1 MGKHTRKHIS
11 RRRQTRRRL
20 RSSKGGASGTNG
32 CPAGY
37 TRRAGYVRRYKQ
49 SVLNAGYDVDRD
61 GQIVHVKPHQRSVT
75 VSAQCVKDTGL
86 AGRPKEKLGVLQRGE
101 LIKYGYNYRLATEFR
116 RNSLRAIISKL
127 GRNKT
132 YHKLLEAARLSKR
145 VSPKAAKVFETD
157 ANWIRYSHKV

>member
-1 MGKHTRKHIS
+1 MGKHTKKHRRKS
-11 RRRQTRRRL
+11 RRL
-20 RSSKGGASGTNG
+20 RGGDGE
-32 CPAGY
+32 CPPGY

-49 SVLNAGYDVDRD
+49 SVLNAGYDVERD
-61 GQIVHVKPHQRSVT
+61 GQIVHVKPQQRSVT
-75 VSAQCVKDTGL
+75 VSAQCIKDTGL

-116 RNSLRAIISKL
+116 RNSLRVIISKL

-145 VSPKAAKVFETD
+145 VSPKAAKVFESD